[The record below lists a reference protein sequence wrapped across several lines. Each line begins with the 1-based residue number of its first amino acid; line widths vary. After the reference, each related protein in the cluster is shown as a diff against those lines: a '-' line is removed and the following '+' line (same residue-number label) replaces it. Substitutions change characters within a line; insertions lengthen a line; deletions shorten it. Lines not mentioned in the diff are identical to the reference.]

1 MHQPLDGVRILD
13 MSSVV
18 MGPFATQLPGD
29 LGADIIK
36 VESPDGDIL
45 RHVARMRYLAVGHI
59 SLHHYRNK
67 RSPAG
72 KFRSTITSGSMPSF
86 SKIDSM
92 RGEIIASMQPQR
104 QRATCYPN
112 KR

>member
-1 MHQPLDGVRILD
+1 MWHPAI
-13 MSSVV
+13 
-18 MGPFATQLPGD
+18 
-29 LGADIIK
+29 
-36 VESPDGDIL
+36 
-45 RHVARMRYLAVGHI
+45 GHI
-59 SLHHYRNK
+59 FLHRNRNK
-67 RSPAG
+67 RSPTG

-104 QRATCYPN
+104 QQATCYPN